1 MNITL
6 HINGMDHNIDTAPST
21 TLLSALRGL
30 GFHGVKFGDEG
41 GLSGSDTILLDGKPV
56 NAGSLLAAQAED
68 HKVATIEALGEHPE
82 QGWKLTDGL
91 HPLQKAFVEAGAI
104 QCGYCTPA
112 QILAAKSLLE
122 KNPNPSEAEVR
133 EAISGVLCRCTGY
146 LKPVQAVLK
155 AAAELRGDE
164 LVEWNA
170 INWDFGAPKDD
181 FPQIDAP
188 ASNLTGV
195 QVRPKVVLSPESKTY
210 QTVGKPEIKVDAIKL
225 VQGKPAFTADF
236 EKRGMLHAKV
246 LHSPHAHALIKNID
260 TSKAK
265 ALEGV
270 AAVLTWQDLP
280 RVVYSTAG
288 QSDPIPGP
296 LDAFSLDKKVRFV
309 GDRVAFVAAE
319 TAEIAE
325 KALTLIDV
333 EYEVLPMILDS
344 RQSMNPDAVRIHDE
358 PEYVNFADSNPEKN
372 LAAEIRIDIGDVEK
386 GFAEADEIFEAE
398 YEVPKVQQ
406 AHIEPHVCVTYWDE
420 DDRLV
425 IRTSTQ
431 VPFHVRRMMAPV
443 LGLPVK
449 RIRVVKPRI
458 GGGFGGKQEVLMEDV
473 AAHLTIATRLPVL
486 YEYTREEEF
495 IAARSRHP
503 MRVKMKTGIKKD
515 GTITA
520 NSMYALSDTGAY
532 GCHALTVTGNTGHKA
547 MALYVGDGEYRKA
560 PNIRFYADIVYTN
573 TPPSGA
579 FRGYGVPQGYWPLD
593 RHMEKIARAMGFDP
607 IDFRLKNAI
616 HAGEYH
622 PFSVA
627 WNEGREPRPEIIH
640 TVGLEQCV
648 AQARAAIGWD
658 DKYGNEEWR
667 AGQLADDNNPTTA
680 RRDRP
685 SSTRKG
691 IGVAMVMQ
699 GTAIPYLD
707 MGGASIKMNDD
718 GSFNFLVGA
727 TDLGTGS
734 DTVLAQMAAEVLG
747 VPLEDMICYSS
758 DTDFTPFDV
767 GAYASSTTYISGT
780 AAVNAAKIVAERIRI
795 RAAMMLKLDQH
806 ENIKLENR
814 QAIAPDGRSVS
825 MADIALDSLHKN
837 NQEQIMGVA
846 SYVSPVSPPPFA
858 AQFAEVTVDVET
870 GQVTVDRLVMAVDS
884 GVIINPL
891 TASGQIEGGM
901 TQALGYAVC
910 EEMRYDEKGNA
921 IERDFDRYH
930 IFRANEMPELETIFV
945 ETFEPSH
952 PFGVKA
958 VAEIPMDGVA
968 PAVGNAI
975 FDAVGVNVDDNPV
988 TPEKVWKAL
997 KSINRKSTSG

>member
-1 MNITL
+1 MNLTL
-6 HINGMDHNIDTAPST
+6 KINAIEHIIDAPAST

-30 GFHGVKFGDEG
+30 GYHGVKFGDEG
-41 GLSGSDTILLDGKPV
+41 GLSGADTVLLNGKPV
-56 NAGSLLAAQAED
+56 NAGSLLAAQAEG
-68 HKVATIEALGEHPE
+68 HNIATIEALGEHPE
-82 QGWKLTDGL
+82 QGWKKTDGL
-91 HPLQKAFVEAGAI
+91 HPLQKAFVESGAI

-122 KNPNPSEAEVR
+122 KNSNPTEAEVR
-133 EAISGVLCRCTGY
+133 EAISSVLCRCTGY

-155 AAAELRGDE
+155 AAAELRGDLRFE
-164 LVEWNA
+164 
-170 INWDFGAPKDD
+170 IGDSGFGIPAPSDSQ
-181 FPQIDAP
+181 FPHPD
-188 ASNLTGV
+188 LTTSLLT
-195 QVRPKVVLSPESKTY
+195 KTKIILTPESQTW

-225 VQGKPAFTADF
+225 VQGKPAFTGDF
-236 EKRGMLHAKV
+236 EKRGLLHAKV
-246 LHSPHAHALIKNID
+246 LHSPHAHARIKKID
-260 TSKAK
+260 ATKAK

-270 AAVLTWQDLP
+270 AAVLTWQDIP

-296 LDAFSLDKKVRFV
+296 LDTFSLDNKVRFV

-325 KALTLIDV
+325 KALSLIEV
-333 EYEVLPMILDS
+333 EYEVLPFILDS
-344 RQSMNPDAVRIHDE
+344 RESMKPESVRIHEE

-386 GFAEADEIFEAE
+386 GFQEADEIFEAE

-406 AHIEPHVCVTYWDE
+406 AHIEPHIAVTYWDE

-431 VPFHVRRMMAPV
+431 VPFHVRRMLAPV

-449 RIRVVKPRI
+449 RIRVIKPRI

-473 AAHLTIATRLPVL
+473 AAHLTIATKRPVI

-503 MRVKMKTGIKKD
+503 MRVRMKTGVKKD

-560 PNIRFYADIVYTN
+560 PNIRFYADVVYSN
-573 TPPSGA
+573 TPPAGA

-616 HAGEYH
+616 QPGEYH
-622 PFSVA
+622 PFSTA

-648 AQARAAIGWD
+648 AQGRAAINWD
-658 DKYGNEEWR
+658 DKFGNEEWHVAQVSDLR
-667 AGQLADDNNPTTA
+667 GQANGL
-680 RRDRP
+680 
-685 SSTRKG
+685 SYKRKG

-718 GSFNFLVGA
+718 GSFNLLVGA

-747 VPLEDMICYSS
+747 VPVEDMICYSS
-758 DTDFTPFDV
+758 DTDFTPFDK

-780 AAVNAAKIVAERIRI
+780 AAVNAAKIVAERIKV
-795 RAAMMLKLDQH
+795 RAAMMLNKAVDKVDKETDKQAYKSEDFRLA
-806 ENIKLENR
+806 NR
-814 QAIAPDGRSVS
+814 MAIAPDGRSVS
-825 MADIALDSLHKN
+825 MAEIALDSLHKN

-858 AQFAEVTVDVET
+858 AQFAEVTVDTET

-884 GVIINPL
+884 GVIVNPL

-901 TQALGYAVC
+901 TQALGYAIT

-930 IFRANEMPELETIFV
+930 LFRADEMPELETIFV

-975 FDAVGVNVDDNPV
+975 LDAIGVNVDENPV
-988 TPEKVWKAL
+988 TPERVWKAI
-997 KSINRKSTSG
+997 KNK